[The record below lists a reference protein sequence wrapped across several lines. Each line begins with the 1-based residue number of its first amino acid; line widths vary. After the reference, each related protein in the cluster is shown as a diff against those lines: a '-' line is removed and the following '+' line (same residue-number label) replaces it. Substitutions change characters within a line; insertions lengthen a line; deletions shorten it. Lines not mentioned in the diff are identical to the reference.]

1 MLVFKKNIYE
11 PSATPHP
18 ENMVNQ
24 DLDPYN
30 FIFHSLMTDREIF
43 FGLNQLPDSEGL
55 ARFKTLFPHASQFGN
70 LSLLN
75 NFSRSLFEGLIDRSL
90 WHTLNA
96 YHLTYL
102 FDSLHGTY
110 EDYSYSEPQQR
121 LGIFPEL
128 NGSAIDFDAFLDN
141 YFFGTAFL
149 MDPDRFNNMDP
160 EEKKSLKLTDSCLF
174 GVINQLAPAE
184 EESRLETTT
193 ETPYLDK

>member
-11 PSATPHP
+11 IPESSHP
-18 ENMVNQ
+18 ENMGDQN
-24 DLDPYN
+24 LDPYN

-43 FGLNQLPDSEGL
+43 FGLNQLPESEGL
-55 ARFKTLFPHASQFGN
+55 QRAKTLFPHASLFAGVP
-70 LSLLN
+70 LLN
-75 NFSRSLFEGLIDRSL
+75 NFSRHLFEGLIDRNF

-121 LGIFPEL
+121 MEIFPEL
-128 NGSAIDFDAFLDN
+128 NGNSIDFDRFLEN

-149 MDPDRFNNMDP
+149 MDAERFNNMTS
-160 EEKKSLKLTDSCLF
+160 EEKKSLKLTDPCLF
-174 GVINQLAPAE
+174 GVINQLIPTE
-184 EESRLETTT
+184 EETKLQTSMAP
-193 ETPYLDK
+193 PYAEK

>member
-1 MLVFKKNIYE
+1 MLIFKKNIYE
-11 PSATPHP
+11 IPESSHP
-18 ENMVNQ
+18 ENINDQ
-24 DLDPYN
+24 ELDPYN

-55 ARFKTLFPHASQFGN
+55 ERAKTLFPHASLFGSV
-70 LSLLN
+70 SLLN
-75 NFSRSLFEGLIDRSL
+75 NFSRRLFEGLIDRNV

-121 LGIFPEL
+121 MGIFPEL
-128 NGSAIDFDAFLDN
+128 NGTAIDFDRFLEN

-149 MDPDRFNNMDP
+149 MDAGRFNNMTP
-160 EEKKSLKLTDSCLF
+160 EEKKSLKLTDPCLF
-174 GVINQLAPAE
+174 GVINQLIPTE
-184 EESRLETTT
+184 EESKLQTTT
-193 ETPYLDK
+193 IPPYLSK